1 MSISTFLSLYAISV
15 PVFFLIDM
23 LWLGVI
29 ARDFYQ
35 SRIGHMMD
43 VNWTAAIIFY
53 FIFLLGLTLFVT
65 YPTVMN
71 GQGWL
76 VAAIWGGM
84 FGFFTYAT
92 YEMTNLATL
101 RGWPLDMAL
110 VDMSWGAILGAV
122 VAALSVLSYGLVS

>member
-1 MSISTFLSLYAISV
+1 MSLSTFLSLYAISV
-15 PVFFLIDM
+15 PIFFVVDM

-35 SRIGHMMD
+35 SRIGHLME

-53 FIFLLGLTLFVT
+53 LIFLIGLTIFAMYPAVT
-65 YPTVMN
+65 AES
-71 GQGWL
+71 GWQT
-76 VAAIWGGM
+76 AALWGGL

-101 RGWPLDMAL
+101 RGWPLDMAI
-110 VDMSWGAILGAV
+110 VDMIWGAVLGALV
-122 VAALSVLSYGLVS
+122 SGLTVLLYGLIA